1 MASTATTISEQ
12 AYRELAL
19 NDEQTKWEL
28 RDGVLVEKPVMSVMH
43 EDLGFQLGRVLQNQL
58 DLNTY
63 RVSVNGA
70 KLRYTA
76 RNYFIPD
83 VAVVPA
89 SLVLSRRSDPT
100 ALNDYADPLPLVV
113 EIWSRTTGDYEFAA
127 KLPVYPERGDR
138 EIMYIQPYE
147 PTLAAWRRQ
156 QGGTYAEEVYR
167 SGIIPVFSL
176 PGVTIDLDAL
186 LKG

>member
-1 MASTATTISEQ
+1 MATTTTTISEQ
-12 AYRELAL
+12 EYRELAL
-19 NDEQTKWEL
+19 NDDQSKWEL
-28 RDGVLVEKPVMSVMH
+28 WDGVLVEKPVMSVMH
-43 EDLGFQLGRVLQNQL
+43 EDLGFQLGRWLQNQL
-58 DLNTY
+58 DLDSY

-100 ALNDYADPLPLVV
+100 ALNDYSAPIPLVV
-113 EIWSRTTGDYEFAA
+113 EIWSRSTGDYDFAA
-127 KLPVYPERGDR
+127 KLPIYRQRGDH
-138 EIMYIQPYE
+138 EIVYIQPYE
-147 PTLAAWRRQ
+147 PTLTTWRRQ
-156 QGGTYAEEVYR
+156 PDGAYAEEVYR
-167 SGIIPVFSL
+167 GGIIPVLSL

-186 LKG
+186 LAG